1 MSASLS
7 PLPSPLASQRLRRFR
22 VDVGTIISAIVLS
35 QSLLLVA
42 LGYWGSQ
49 RLVSTIGESAHRS
62 DHERIQDKVVA
73 FLAKA
78 TSVVDAMGDAPSL
91 RPAGERSEQTA
102 ELLWTLLQQSPELDS
117 VYVADDGGRMLM
129 ALRYPT
135 PAIRRIVREADHAT
149 EVWEHKPP
157 VGAGGDAQKRY
168 ATQRI
173 EAYRSDYNPLARD
186 WFRRATAARSA
197 VWTQPYVFA
206 AAQELGV
213 TFALPSRR
221 TYADGDARALVV
233 AGDVTLGRLSEFV
246 RLFSRTGDG
255 DSALLSAEGMVL
267 ARSDRPG
274 VVQALAA
281 PAGGVLGAVHARMAH
296 DEQARSAT
304 GAGFTLTHDDRRYLV
319 RSSRIAGAGWQLISW
334 VPEDKLLGG
343 LQRAVLWALALV
355 AVFLAVILGVS
366 LRLAKLVTAP
376 VEHLS
381 RIARR
386 IGRLELDNLPR
397 ETSRVLEIQHLDQA
411 LDESARSLKAFRKF
425 VPVDVIN
432 QLIAEGHAL
441 APNGWPRRIT
451 VMFTDVQ
458 GFTSISEAL
467 QTDVLVEQLTAY
479 FNLAARVF
487 ARHGGTIDKFIG
499 DGIMVLWGAPSD
511 LDDAEYKACLAAL
524 ELQSEMDQLN
534 ASWRQGGRPEFHTR
548 VGLHTGVVIAGVLGA
563 NERLS
568 YTAFGDVINV
578 ASRIEG
584 INKDLGTRIL
594 MSEATFEGLRGRLA
608 TRRVEELAEIRGRQ
622 TRLVLYELTGH
633 RAVRAGRDAVRG
645 AAPDS
650 TPADKNDADPSL

>member
-1 MSASLS
+1 MSVS
-7 PLPSPLASQRLRRFR
+7 PSPLRSPRLRRFR

-42 LGYWGSQ
+42 LGYWGAQ
-49 RLVSTIGESAHRS
+49 RLVSAIGESAHRS
-62 DHERIQDKVVA
+62 DHARIQDKVLA

-78 TSVVDAMGDAPSL
+78 TSVVDAMGDSPSL

-135 PAIRRIVREADHAT
+135 PALRRIVRESGHAT

-157 VGAGGDAQKRY
+157 EGTRGDAQQRY

-173 EAYRSDYNPLARD
+173 EAFRSDYNPLTRS
-186 WFRRATAARSA
+186 WFRQATTRQGP

-221 TYADGDARALVV
+221 TYAEDDARVLVA

-246 RLFSRTGDG
+246 RLFSRTGEG
-255 DSALLSAEGMVL
+255 DAALLSAEGMVL
-267 ARSDRPG
+267 ARSDQPG
-274 VVQALAA
+274 VVRALKA
-281 PAGGVLGAVHARMAH
+281 PADGVLGEVHARMVRNADARA
-296 DEQARSAT
+296 DE
-304 GAGFTLTHDDRRYLV
+304 GFALTHGDRRYLV
-319 RSSRIAGAGWQLISW
+319 QTSRMDATDWWLISW

-355 AVFLAVILGVS
+355 GVFLALILAVS

-432 QLIAEGHAL
+432 QLVAEGHAL
-441 APNGWPRRIT
+441 APNGSPRRIT
-451 VMFTDVQ
+451 VMFTDVE
-458 GFTSISEAL
+458 GFTRISEAL
-467 QTDVLVEQLTAY
+467 ETDVLVEQLTAY

-511 LDDAEYKACLAAL
+511 LEDAEYRACLAAL

-534 ASWRQGGRPEFHTR
+534 AGWRRDGRPEFHTR
-548 VGLHTGVVIAGVLGA
+548 IGLHTGVVIAGVLGS
-563 NERLS
+563 NDRLS

-594 MSEATFEGLRGRLA
+594 MSEATFQGLQGRLA
-608 TRRVEELAEIRGRQ
+608 TRRVDGQAEIRGRQ

-633 RAVRAGRDAVRG
+633 RALRA
-645 AAPDS
+645 DS
-650 TPADKNDADPSL
+650 GDGGPSL